1 MSETIDPALYEMVS
15 RSYGRHAMKS
25 EFWDAFYEDFF
36 SRSTEIRTMFRKTDL
51 EKQKQI
57 MRQSLGFV
65 LMYISGK
72 NERIA
77 ERKLTEVGKI
87 HDKEHRNVRPDM
99 YTHWI
104 EALIATFKKFDGD
117 KFDADL
123 EKAWRKALAPAIM
136 MLKMMYKPKIA

>member
-1 MSETIDPALYEMVS
+1 MSETLDPALYEMVS
-15 RSYGRHAMKS
+15 RSYGRCAMRAD
-25 EFWDAFYEDFF
+25 FWDAFYEDFF
-36 SRSTEIRTMFRKTDL
+36 GRSAEIPQMFRKTDL

-77 ERKLTEVGKI
+77 QRKLEEVGTI
-87 HDKEHRNVRPDM
+87 HDKAHRNVRPDM

-104 EALIATFKKFDGD
+104 EALLATFKKFEGD
-117 KFDADL
+117 QFTPEL
-123 EKAWRKALAPAIM
+123 EKAWRKALSPAIT
-136 MLKMMYKPKIA
+136 MLKTMYRPKIG